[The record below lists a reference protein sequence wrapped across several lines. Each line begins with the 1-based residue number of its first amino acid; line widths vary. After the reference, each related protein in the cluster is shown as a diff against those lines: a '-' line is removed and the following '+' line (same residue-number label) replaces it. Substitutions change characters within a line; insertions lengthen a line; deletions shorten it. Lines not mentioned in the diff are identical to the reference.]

1 MYSVYLPIF
10 PLSVFPFSSFS
21 QDKILG
27 GGYRNIFCCSLP
39 TIFIYYVYPTSLLK
53 YRNIKVATFTTD
65 FVHCAAVYYG
75 TIPRTR

>member
-1 MYSVYLPIF
+1 MFYNDIRV
-10 PLSVFPFSSFS
+10 SFS

-27 GGYRNIFCCSLP
+27 GGYDIKNFLLFVTYNIYILC
-39 TIFIYYVYPTSLLK
+39 IYPSLLK

-65 FVHCAAVYYG
+65 FVHCAAVYHG

>member
-1 MYSVYLPIF
+1 MFYNDIRV
-10 PLSVFPFSSFS
+10 SFS

-27 GGYRNIFCCSLP
+27 GGYQKFSVVRYLQYL
-39 TIFIYYVYPTSLLK
+39 YYVYPTSLLK